1 MMNAVTPATHMTS
14 NRSLGR
20 VYMMGGVNP
29 NTHDPSTGT
38 QGAVD
43 IIRSGGGGSS
53 ATILVSGDGAV
64 REAGLLSGAKSGL
77 VEVVAGADAIDGK
90 YLDMWGDPF
99 AVPDNGPCHFRQ
111 TGGCSGTGPR
121 QPAGDKPCD
130 TIIPCGSGSCP
141 SGYCECKG
149 GVKKHPVSCTP
160 GSHAAFTCAE
170 FCAHTAEP
178 TSAAVAATGWS
189 TSAMISPNN
198 RNFPASQLITNSSNL
213 PSGDLAAVMTGIYG
227 SAPGCLC
234 TFPNSPACP
243 GMEGKGEKLG
253 QIATTVARS
262 DRGYAG
268 TYNYF
273 DPDNFF
279 SMTALIYS
287 GEPFLQE
294 QARTVIERSGSFL
307 CIGDVGKSHKCT
319 YGQLPHHFV
328 GDTPTFLALSGA
340 TQTGPNTFWVKS
352 ALQYARNSGNLAWL
366 KSYMPTLR
374 AAAAFCTSLHVLLC
388 CVFVFSC
395 AYSIP
400 FFLFYTIR
408 MAFSLYAWLMY
419 DAVHAC
425 NQNQRGGGTK
435 QNTRALTHSCTFLL
449 LFLSLLGFDLINPE
463 NHMLLAPGSLM
474 IDVFIRQN
482 YTSDSNAMM
491 VGFLNEFA
499 DAEEAIGNT
508 TGAAA
513 LRAESTSM
521 AAAVNKYL
529 WDGTDHY
536 VTQVNP
542 DDMDCAQTH
551 SCRDF
556 VDYDSNL
563 IAVAHAIPTT
573 AAQGAAVLK
582 RIDTGI
588 QKCTALQGGGPQWTS
603 EIWYGP
609 HDTTSGNVGDSS
621 SAMGRI
627 AWFDSKARKVVGD
640 VKGFDT
646 YMAVMQKDLLTYTWM
661 HERYNCDGKMA
672 ENRTAAYFEYPS
684 TVAIMLREI
693 RYGIEL
699 GFGHVAV
706 APMPNTAFNYHIGNV
721 NVDYNPSGTTY
732 IKVPPSGANGADRE
746 FRFAGMHV
754 NATYVVDAAA
764 DCAEARAMSVS
775 AELHASVATDTAGVL
790 KFKAFAHCG
799 ISITLK

>member
-1 MMNAVTPATHMTS
+1 MNAVTPATHMTS

-178 TSAAVAATGWS
+178 TIAAVAATGWS

-374 AAAAFCTSLHVLLC
+374 AAAAFCKSLHILLC
-388 CVFVFSC
+388 CV
-395 AYSIP
+395 
-400 FFLFYTIR
+400 
-408 MAFSLYAWLMY
+408 SLYAWLMY

-425 NQNQRGGGTK
+425 NQNQRGGGAK

-721 NVDYNPSGTTY
+721 NVDYNPSGRTY

-746 FRFAGMHV
+746 FRFAGMHI